1 MANTT
6 QNFIENYISLV
17 FNSGAETVTF
27 SNWEISQE
35 LQFTSGFENELFV
48 SESGKG
54 FTMQNFKGRQFTF
67 LLSPNFTA
75 ETRKKLMRVQELTA
89 VQYQLTFYLYNYVSY
104 VPNFPPST
112 DPSYTPTQDLPSYS
126 VNFSDAVISYAND
139 STEKIKQGMGLRV
152 GLDQSV
158 SFVVMESLPALS
170 LFPCAQ
176 VLDSMFEFNIDSAE
190 TPPASGFWYLTNYQF
205 YLALGET
212 FIAAI
217 LAYPDTGEYWE
228 SPVPLAPGTGL
239 VLLKDLIGNNYN
251 EELGPST
258 YPTGTVITV
267 QWTGVI
273 IQLASGVLCNNTTV
287 TFTFTV
293 G

>member
-17 FNSGAETVTF
+17 FNSGAETITF

-35 LQFTSGFENELFV
+35 LQFTGGFENELFV

-67 LLSPNFTA
+67 LLSPNLTA
-75 ETRKKLMRVQELTA
+75 QTRYKLMRLQELTA

-126 VNFSDAVISYAND
+126 VNFADAVISYAND
-139 STEKIKQGMGLRV
+139 STEKIKQGIGLRV

-176 VLDSMFEFNIDSAE
+176 VLDSMFEFDVDSTE
-190 TPPASGFWYLTNYQF
+190 VSPGVWDIFNYEF
-205 YLALGET
+205 SLSLGQT

-217 LAYPDTGEYWE
+217 LAYPEHGEYFVNT
-228 SPVPLAPGTGL
+228 PVVPGTGN
-239 VLLKDLIGNNYN
+239 VLDKELIGNLYN
-251 EELGPST
+251 DQLGPYT
-258 YPTGTVITV
+258 WNTGDVFIV